1 MLQPI
6 DRVLFESRLVRIG
19 AFRCPV
25 SDPRFSDSGPAGG
38 NQVVFPRR
46 GVWIRQAGSAPLVAD
61 PGIATIYNVG
71 RRYKRAAVSPD
82 GDRSDW
88 FAVAPDVAVNIAREL
103 DPGAPD
109 EPETTFRFE
118 TAPVDHELY
127 RRQRCLFLAVER
139 RELEPLAVEERVLG
153 LVEAVLSRA
162 AGRGR
167 TVKAPLSPARRDLAE
182 RAKAELA
189 RDITEPTDL
198 GRLSARLEASPSHI
212 CRVFLQGTG
221 RTLHRYRLELRLRA
235 ALERLAEP
243 GVDLS
248 RVAAELGFSSH
259 SHFTAALRSAHGV
272 TPSRYR
278 ELLAGPGGSQRS
290 RLQQS
295 AAPSPRAALVTRPL
309 PPTPRATPH
318 YLSPQTGS

>member
-25 SDPRFSDSGPAGG
+25 ADPRFRDSGPAEG

-61 PGIATIYNVG
+61 PGIATIYNRG
-71 RRYKRAAVSPD
+71 RRYDRAPVSPD

-88 FAVAPDVAVNIAREL
+88 FAVAPDAAVDLAREL

-109 EPETTFRFE
+109 EPERAFRFE
-118 TAPVDHELY
+118 AAPVDHELY

-139 RELEPLAVEERVLG
+139 GEMEPLAVEERVLG
-153 LVEAVLSRA
+153 LVEAVLRRA

-167 TVKAPLSPARRDLAE
+167 PAAPSLSPARRELVE
-182 RAKAELA
+182 RARAELA

-198 GRLSARLEASPSHI
+198 GRLSTRIGASPSHL
-212 CRVFLQGTG
+212 CRVFRQATG
-221 RTLHRYRLELRLRA
+221 RTLHQYRLELRLRT

-248 RVAAELGFSSH
+248 RLAAELGFSSH
-259 SHFTAALRSAHGV
+259 SHFTSALRSTHGV

-278 ELLAGPGGSQRS
+278 DILAGRANSERV
-290 RLQQS
+290 RH
-295 AAPSPRAALVTRPL
+295 PRQV
-309 PPTPRATPH
+309 ATH
-318 YLSPQTGS
+318 S